1 MELNKIKTY
10 INFAKKSKSIIY
22 GVDDI
27 VKSNKLKIIIL
38 SDGLADNS
46 KQKIQ
51 KLAQTKN
58 IFILELEKNI
68 FFELV
73 QNDIIKIFAITDANL
88 AKAIKL
94 NLLTGVSNGG
104 NLE

>member
-27 VKSNKLKIIIL
+27 VKSNKLKIIVL